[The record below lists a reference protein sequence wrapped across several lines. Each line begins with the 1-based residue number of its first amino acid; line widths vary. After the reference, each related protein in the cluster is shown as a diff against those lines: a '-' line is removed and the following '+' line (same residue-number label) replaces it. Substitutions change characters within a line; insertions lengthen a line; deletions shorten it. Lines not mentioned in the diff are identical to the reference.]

1 MDEVKGRSL
10 DMRIHK
16 ILNNNVVIII
26 ENKKEKV
33 VCGRGIA
40 FKKRVG
46 DEIDESLINKTFDL
60 NDEKN
65 DYLKEILAD
74 IPVEFLEISNDIK
87 KLASLKLGIQLNNN
101 LLVSLSDH
109 IYNSI
114 NRFKDGIS
122 LSNVLLLDIKQFYEV
137 EYDIGC
143 EALTII
149 YDKTGILLPD
159 DEAGFI
165 ALHIINAENENNSIE
180 QTSQIIEISQDVC
193 NFVKYFFLVDY
204 EFDSVYYYRFMTH
217 LKFFAKRLL
226 MQKEENEEFDESLYE
241 IVKKKYAMS
250 FKCVEKIRD
259 LIHRKYHYTVNN
271 EEQMY
276 LTIHIERIIYKSR
289 K

>member
-1 MDEVKGRSL
+1 MK
-10 DMRIHK
+10 IHK
-16 ILNNNVVIII
+16 ILNNNVVIIL
-26 ENKKEKV
+26 ENQKEKI
-33 VCGRGIA
+33 VCGKGIA

-46 DEIDESLINKTFDL
+46 DEIDESLINKTFNL

-65 DYLKEILAD
+65 DYLKEILKD
-74 IPVEFLEISNDIK
+74 IPIEYLEISNEIK
-87 KLASLKLGIQLNNN
+87 KIASLKLGVQLNNN

-114 NRFKDGIS
+114 NRNKEGIS
-122 LSNVLLLDIKQFYEV
+122 LANVLLIDIKQFYEI
-137 EYDIGC
+137 EYNIGC

-149 YDKTGILLPD
+149 YDKTGVRLPE

-180 QTSQIIEISQDVC
+180 QTSQIIEISQDAC

-226 MQKEENEEFDESLYE
+226 MQKEKNEDFDESLYE

-250 FKCVEKIRD
+250 FQCVEKIED
-259 LIHRKYHYTVNN
+259 LIHRKYHYTVNK

-276 LTIHIERIIYKSR
+276 LTIHIERIIYKSKR
-289 K
+289 